1 MVYVGI
7 GRWRNVAKLEH
18 DRLRGD
24 DNITSSMVRPVSG
37 CLLQRRKT
45 QFSRL
50 GERSAITLNS
60 MHNDKPEG
68 SLKSPHRLAPGEK
81 VHQLPA
87 CYLQITDSR
96 LGIVQK

>member
-68 SLKSPHRLAPGEK
+68 SLKSPHRLAPGDK
-81 VHQLPA
+81 GSP
-87 CYLQITDSR
+87 ITGM
-96 LGIVQK
+96 LLTNY